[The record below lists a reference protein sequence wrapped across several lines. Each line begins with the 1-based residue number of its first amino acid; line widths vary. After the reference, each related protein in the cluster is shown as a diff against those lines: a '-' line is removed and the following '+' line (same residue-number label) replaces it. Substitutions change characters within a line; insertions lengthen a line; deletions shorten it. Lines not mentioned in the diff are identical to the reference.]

1 LNALRFASYL
11 GGNGYAFY
19 ALVAGYL
26 AQAVG
31 LPVAMMAAPPE
42 QAGAFAR
49 GDLEAAFTC
58 GLPYV
63 RHYAAEG
70 ARPLGAMV
78 MAGERYS
85 DRPVYFSDVIVAA
98 VSPFQQFDDLR
109 GAIFA
114 YNQPE
119 SFSGYVLPRHHLR
132 QRGQGPDFFGAWQTT
147 GSHADS
153 MNWVAS
159 GRAGAAAIDSV
170 VLDMEFRQ
178 RPERAR
184 QLRVVA
190 SIGPMPMPPVVAAA
204 RLDPATH
211 ARLVQALTTMHRDP
225 SGQEILEGAGVR
237 RFAPMA
243 DDDYDPIRLVAQSGG
258 S

>member
-1 LNALRFASYL
+1 
-11 GGNGYAFY
+11 
-19 ALVAGYL
+19 
-26 AQAVG
+26 
-31 LPVAMMAAPPE
+31 
-42 QAGAFAR
+42 
-49 GDLEAAFTC
+49 
-58 GLPYV
+58 
-63 RHYAAEG
+63 
-70 ARPLGAMV
+70 
-78 MAGERYS
+78 
-85 DRPVYFSDVIVAA
+85 
-98 VSPFQQFDDLR
+98 
-109 GAIFA
+109 
-114 YNQPE
+114 
-119 SFSGYVLPRHHLR
+119 
-132 QRGQGPDFFGAWQTT
+132 
-147 GSHADS
+147 